1 MGIVRIC
8 VKFRRTARVTDRD
21 PADTLTDAAPMHA
34 PTLPLNP
41 IATRAA
47 PAPRVAAAVSVL
59 PPLPR
64 PGSGDGL
71 TPTQRRMMVAAI
83 VAAHAAGAWGLMQ
96 IGAVRDAVLEAAP
109 MFVDLIAP
117 PAPPAPPPPKPQ
129 PIVKKAPPPLPV
141 IAAAPSPAP
150 STFVVPA
157 PPPEP
162 VVIAAPPA
170 PPVVVAP
177 APPAPPVPPP
187 APKNLPAS
195 SVQYASTVE
204 PEYPRLSR
212 RNAEAGR
219 VLVRVF
225 IDAAGT
231 PRQVQLAK
239 SSGFERLDASAL
251 AAVLKFR
258 FRPPTENGLPV
269 SGWANVPV
277 DFGLEK

>member
-1 MGIVRIC
+1 MN
-8 VKFRRTARVTDRD
+8 
-21 PADTLTDAAPMHA
+21 A

-47 PAPRVAAAVSVL
+47 PALRVAVSVL

-64 PGSGDGL
+64 AGSGDGL
-71 TPTQRRMMVAAI
+71 TPTQRCLMIAAI

-96 IGAVRDAVLEAAP
+96 ISAVREAVLEAAP

-150 STFVVPA
+150 SPFVVPA

-177 APPAPPVPPP
+177 APPAPPP

-204 PEYPRLSR
+204 PEYPRLSK

-225 IDAAGT
+225 IDEAGT
-231 PRQVQLAK
+231 PRQVQVAK

-258 FRPPTENGLPV
+258 FRPPTENGQPV
-269 SGWANVPV
+269 SGWANVPI

>member
-1 MGIVRIC
+1 MN
-8 VKFRRTARVTDRD
+8 
-21 PADTLTDAAPMHA
+21 A

-41 IATRAA
+41 IAASTA
-47 PAPRVAAAVSVL
+47 PAPRVAVSVL

-64 PGSGDGL
+64 AGSGDGL
-71 TPTQRRMMVAAI
+71 TPAQRRVMIAAI

-96 IGAVRDAVLEAAP
+96 ISAVREAVLEAAP

-117 PAPPAPPPPKPQ
+117 PAPPAPPVPPPPTPQ

-150 STFVVPA
+150 SSFVVPA

-162 VVIAAPPA
+162 VVVAAPPA

-177 APPAPPVPPP
+177 APPAPPP

-204 PEYPRLSR
+204 PDYPRLSK
-212 RNAEAGR
+212 RNNESGR
-219 VLVRVF
+219 VMVRVF
-225 IDAAGT
+225 IDEAGA
-231 PRQVQLAK
+231 PRQVQVAK

-258 FRPPTENGLPV
+258 FRPPTENGQPV
-269 SGWANVPV
+269 SGWANVPI

>member
-1 MGIVRIC
+1 MN
-8 VKFRRTARVTDRD
+8 
-21 PADTLTDAAPMHA
+21 A
-34 PTLPLNP
+34 PTLPLNS

-47 PAPRVAAAVSVL
+47 PSPRVAVSVL

-64 PGSGDGL
+64 AGSGDGL
-71 TPTQRRMMVAAI
+71 TPTQRRVMIAAI

-96 IGAVRDAVLEAAP
+96 ISAVREAVLEAAP

-117 PAPPAPPPPKPQ
+117 PAPPAPPVPPPPKPE

-150 STFVVPA
+150 SSFVVPA

-170 PPVVVAP
+170 PPVVVASP
-177 APPAPPVPPP
+177 APPAPPPP
-187 APKNLPAS
+187 PKNLPAS
-195 SVQYASTVE
+195 SVQYASTFE
-204 PEYPRLSR
+204 PDYPRLSK

-225 IDAAGT
+225 IDEAGT
-231 PRQVQLAK
+231 PRQVQVAK

-258 FRPPTENGLPV
+258 FRPPTENGQPV
-269 SGWANVPV
+269 SGWANVPI